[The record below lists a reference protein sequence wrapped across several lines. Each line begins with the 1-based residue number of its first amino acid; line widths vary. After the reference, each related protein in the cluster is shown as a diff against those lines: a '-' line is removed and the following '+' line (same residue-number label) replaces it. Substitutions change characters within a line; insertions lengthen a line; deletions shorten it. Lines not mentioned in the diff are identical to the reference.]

1 MGRLWIVMCFVCVA
15 VGVCGCNLDKDY
27 SMRSG
32 SYQAENW
39 KGKEFMRM
47 RFYREGIT
55 TPRFFVGKM
64 ERLHGDYRGLLR
76 MDNPTFSEEILL
88 ELLDGEK
95 KVLGNYELHFGL
107 RPDEYDP
114 EVERLV
120 ARGVKRRHLTV
131 DTLVVPYFE
140 DLEWVRFR
148 VPYHKK
154 YNAEFKV
161 KHDKI
166 VDLDSPY
173 NRVRKRDLG
182 MESKYGDERDD
193 QNGY

>member
-64 ERLHGDYRGLLR
+64 ERLHGGQ
-76 MDNPTFSEEILL
+76 
-88 ELLDGEK
+88 
-95 KVLGNYELHFGL
+95 
-107 RPDEYDP
+107 
-114 EVERLV
+114 
-120 ARGVKRRHLTV
+120 
-131 DTLVVPYFE
+131 DTLFE
-140 DLEWVRFR
+140 VGGIWTIKQHVLIMVGLDDDMVGSLQKGLYTMIRFTAVGHNHESLVHIINHIPHAVGR
-148 VPYHKK
+148 VMAD
-154 YNAEFKV
+154 AEGSYLHAK
-161 KHDKI
+161 
-166 VDLDSPY
+166 
-173 NRVRKRDLG
+173 
-182 MESKYGDERDD
+182 
-193 QNGY
+193 